1 MRRTLFRLA
10 SVKPTARYLEPG
22 APTGLTGLLTH
33 GSPRATLL
41 YLYSSTLDK
50 LKAVPE
56 HSLYRQSVEA
66 LTKHRLALV
75 ESTVPPGYAEWAAKA
90 QKLVAE
96 NPAEFHATTSGQV
109 SGASAVRV
117 ERDGKVF
124 VVRKVMNKIDERDQ
138 EWNGETDEG
147 PELEGHRT
155 LEERSDVV
163 LNAERSD
170 LSDEKNVKWEAE
182 PQLTAEQ

>member
-1 MRRTLFRLA
+1 MRRTLLRLA

-41 YLYSSTLDK
+41 YLYSSTLEK

-66 LTKHRLALV
+66 LTKHRLSIV
-75 ESTVPPGYAEWAAKA
+75 EKTSPPGYAEWAARA

-96 NPAEFHATTSGQV
+96 HPKQFHATTSGKADA
-109 SGASAVRV
+109 SSAVRV

-124 VVRKVMNKIDERDQ
+124 VVRNVRNVIDERDE

-147 PELEGHRT
+147 PELEGPRT
-155 LEERSDVV
+155 VEEKADVV
-163 LNAERSD
+163 LIAERTD
-170 LSDEKNVKWEAE
+170 LADTQQVTWEAE
-182 PQLTAEQ
+182 PQLTADQ